1 MWARS
6 SWFQGQRRRTRASG
20 CETLETSKGRS
31 WEAAFCWPPDLH
43 FSLCHNALPSLPRR
57 SLW

>member
-43 FSLCHNALPSLPRR
+43 FSLCHNALPSLP
-57 SLW
+57 